1 MTRWFAAGHY
11 ARATVCAVN
20 GTNAKR
26 SAAAP
31 GSSPAAAQRGA
42 EGAGLDPGA
51 ARRSTIEG
59 AVKRAISTAA
69 NQFHLSADPRPS
81 LATARIYTSLT
92 DVTTLLRDLDLTYPN
107 SSL

>member
-42 EGAGLDPGA
+42 EGAGLDPGD

-92 DVTTLLRDLDLTYPN
+92 DVTTSRRGR
-107 SSL
+107 